1 MRANCMKAMH
11 VNRIETD
18 AHYGMEAEAY
28 LYRNITMVPKDHNFM
43 QKKRVHSRKCI
54 KLCNSGRGY

>member
-43 QKKRVHSRKCI
+43 QKT
-54 KLCNSGRGY
+54 